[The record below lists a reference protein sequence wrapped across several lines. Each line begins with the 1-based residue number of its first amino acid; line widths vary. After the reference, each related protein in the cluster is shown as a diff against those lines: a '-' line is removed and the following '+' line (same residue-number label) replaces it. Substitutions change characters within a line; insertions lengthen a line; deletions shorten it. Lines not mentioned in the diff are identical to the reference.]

1 MICSGTCPKPHS
13 LVSRRRSG
21 EKYASAGVRRL
32 RTISKGFQHIAA
44 LADHAERQGTF
55 EIPLLP
61 QLHQIVSER
70 AVLERDFI
78 DLHSAE
84 GRHEVAIQPGNLL
97 RVAGRSGWR
106 DDTFPSIAET
116 SPGHRRKGGQAGP
129 LSNLGELL
137 GQQGATSKGYV
148 LIAQKAG
155 SKAKSRIP

>member
-1 MICSGTCPKPHS
+1 MSKTAPAGEQEAVGRKIFK
-13 LVSRRRSG
+13 RRR
-21 EKYASAGVRRL
+21 EAFTNDFR
-32 RTISKGFQHIAA
+32 GFQHIAA
-44 LADHAERQGTF
+44 LVDHAERQGTF

-137 GQQGATSKGYV
+137 GQQGATSKGCV
-148 LIAQKAG
+148 PIAQKAG
-155 SKAKSRIP
+155 SKAKSRILNIC